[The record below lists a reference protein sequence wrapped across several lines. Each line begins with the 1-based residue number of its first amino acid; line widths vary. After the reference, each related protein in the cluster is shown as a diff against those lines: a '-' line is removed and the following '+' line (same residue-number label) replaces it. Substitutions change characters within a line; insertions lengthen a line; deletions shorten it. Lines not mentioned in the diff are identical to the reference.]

1 MKKLLSIEDYKKEIL
16 ERLIEFRHEGA
27 DPFHDLAYEFTQWA
41 IADDVRRYVHLR
53 YSMGHNKE
61 NIIDGVYELIATIS
75 DHGLIN
81 SKIPEHKKIIKAE
94 IKYQIAMQELEKKYD
109 DKNSKLERDKD
120 HIYRQILNRAKDDP
134 DKLDSILEDM
144 GINEIKKS

>member
-1 MKKLLSIEDYKKEIL
+1 MS
-16 ERLIEFRHEGA
+16 LITKIYNWCLKNWRSLGVVFGGLIAFFIGTKRQK
-27 DPFHDLAYEFTQWA
+27 DKN
-41 IADDVRRYVHLR
+41 ADD
-53 YSMGHNKE
+53 
-61 NIIDGVYELIATIS
+61 TILL
-75 DHGLIN
+75 DQAMREAAFVEKAHR
-81 SKIPEHKKIIKAE
+81 EERKKIIKAE

-144 GINEIKKS
+144 GINEVKK